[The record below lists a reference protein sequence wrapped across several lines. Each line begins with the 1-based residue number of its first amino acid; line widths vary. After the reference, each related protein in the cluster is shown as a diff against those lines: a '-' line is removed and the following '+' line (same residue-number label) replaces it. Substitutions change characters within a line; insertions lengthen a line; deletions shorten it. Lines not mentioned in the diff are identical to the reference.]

1 MSKQLAWTWEE
12 TVLAGWAAARN
23 EWRGVNMR
31 SPIAL
36 ELSEILQA
44 LPIHPLT
51 DRRGDFRSVGSVG
64 RKINSLRSA
73 RPDYDGVGL
82 RVTAM
87 EAEVT
92 KRFLADQPAMLRQA
106 KGILRTYG
114 QTYPEA

>member
-1 MSKQLAWTWEE
+1 MTTRLAWTWEE

-31 SPIAL
+31 SPIVL
-36 ELSEILQA
+36 ELSEILQS
-44 LPIHPLT
+44 LPIHPAA
-51 DRRGDFRSVGSVG
+51 DRYGDFRSVGSVG

-92 KRFLADQPAMLRQA
+92 ERFLADQPAMLREA
-106 KGILRTYG
+106 EGILRKYG
-114 QTYPEA
+114 HTASEA

>member
-1 MSKQLAWTWEE
+1 MAKRLAWTWEE

-31 SPIAL
+31 SPIVL
-36 ELSEILQA
+36 ELSEILQS
-44 LPIHPLT
+44 LPIHPAA

-73 RPDYDGVGL
+73 RPDYEGVGL

-87 EAEVT
+87 EADVT
-92 KRFLADQPAMLRQA
+92 ERFLADQRAMLQEAAR
-106 KGILRTYG
+106 ILQTYG
-114 QTYPEA
+114 HPSSEG